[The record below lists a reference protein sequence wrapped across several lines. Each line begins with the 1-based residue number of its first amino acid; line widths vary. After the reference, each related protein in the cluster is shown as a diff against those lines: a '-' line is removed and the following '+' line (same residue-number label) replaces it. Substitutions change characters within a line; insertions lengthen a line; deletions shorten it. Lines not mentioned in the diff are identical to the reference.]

1 MVYAQTK
8 QTTLIVERGQ
18 AKAQLQLL
26 GYQLGDSQKFLDNRD
41 ATRLSRIGKAEL
53 AKLNEWGQV

>member
-8 QTTLIVERGQ
+8 QATFIVDRGQ

-26 GYQLGDSQKFLDNRD
+26 GYQPGDSQKFLDNRD
-41 ATRLSRIGKAEL
+41 ASRLL
-53 AKLNEWGQV
+53 ANQIWVAG